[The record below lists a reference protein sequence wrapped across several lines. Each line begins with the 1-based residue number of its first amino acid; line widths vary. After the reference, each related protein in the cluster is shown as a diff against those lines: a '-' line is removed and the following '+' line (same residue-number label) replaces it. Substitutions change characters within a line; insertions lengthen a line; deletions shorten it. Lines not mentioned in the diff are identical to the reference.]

1 MRKLFILKT
10 LVGSNA
16 HGLATES
23 SDLDYRGVYITPT
36 SDLLKLNGGA
46 YKGVHWIEAD
56 EDDTAYELGHF
67 LQLATKSNPTILEV
81 FKAPIVNIDID
92 LESSGFNDD
101 YGMYIKKNLIFF
113 REELR
118 DLFPYV
124 WSSKCVY
131 DSFKGYSHNQHKKM
145 FDEKE
150 EFAKRRFKYAVAHLR
165 VLLQGIELLA
175 TGDFSVEIRDTYPYV
190 GVPSPIISKHI
201 TSSWRAFLML
211 VKNQQVDVGDVVS
224 VSEYLKTAL
233 LEAYNNCPNKEVN
246 IEPINKFL
254 LEVRRV
260 VW

>member
-1 MRKLFILKT
+1 
-10 LVGSNA
+10 
-16 HGLATES
+16 
-23 SDLDYRGVYITPT
+23 
-36 SDLLKLNGGA
+36 
-46 YKGVHWIEAD
+46 
-56 EDDTAYELGHF
+56 
-67 LQLATKSNPTILEV
+67 
-81 FKAPIVNIDID
+81 
-92 LESSGFNDD
+92 
-101 YGMYIKKNLIFF
+101 MYIKKNLIFF

-246 IEPINKFL
+246 ITENNKNNNILTIIYTGIFFNPSFIEPFFTVEIIIPENKPVTANIMKANIL
-254 LEVRRV
+254 KSVAV
-260 VW
+260 IP